1 MTGISRFT
9 STGGGISASGLAA
22 ILKLWE
28 TPTGTPN
35 DSLTAFTLAD
45 APEANT
51 LVVFKNENAMEGGG
65 VDYTLSGVTVT
76 FVLPPATGDR
86 IRVHYIKA

>member
-9 STGGGISASGLAA
+9 SGGLTASGLAA

-35 DSLTAFTLAD
+35 NVITAFTLAD
-45 APEANT
+45 TPETDT

-76 FVLPPATGDR
+76 FVLPPSTGDR

>member
-1 MTGISRFT
+1 MVGISRVT
-9 STGGGISASGLAA
+9 STGGGLTASTLAG

-35 DSLTAFTLAD
+35 DSIVAFTLAA
-45 APEANT
+45 APQANT
-51 LVVFKNENAMEGGG
+51 LVVFKNENAQEGGG
-65 VDYTLSGVTVT
+65 VDYSLSGTTIT

-86 IRVHYIKA
+86 IRTHYIKA

>member
-1 MTGISRFT
+1 MTGISKIQP
-9 STGGGISASGLAA
+9 STIPSSGALAST
-22 ILKLWE
+22 LKMWE

-35 DSLTAFTLAD
+35 DVLTAFTLANTPF
-45 APEANT
+45 AGT
-51 LVVFKNENAMEGGG
+51 LVLFKNENAMEGGG

-86 IRVHYIKA
+86 IRAVYIAA

>member
-1 MTGISRFT
+1 MTGISRIT
-9 STGGGISASGLAA
+9 STGGLTASSLAEL
-22 ILKLWE
+22 LKLWE

-35 DSLTAFTLAD
+35 DVITAFTLANT
-45 APEANT
+45 PEAST

>member
-9 STGGGISASGLAA
+9 SGGLSASALADL
-22 ILKLWE
+22 LKLWE

-35 DSLTAFTLAD
+35 DVLTAFTLANTPQ
-45 APEANT
+45 AGT
-51 LVVFKNENAMEGGG
+51 LVVFKNENAQEGGG
-65 VDYTLSGVTVT
+65 VDYTLSGVTIT